1 MNKTVIDIR
10 KKLKDIEL
18 FNTLDDQYSD
28 SHVESNIAN
37 KAFLEL
43 MFSNDV
49 NWFSGFNWLD
59 IIK

>member
-1 MNKTVIDIR
+1 MNKTIIDIR

-28 SHVESNIAN
+28 SHIESNIAN
-37 KAFLEL
+37 KALFEL

-49 NWFSGFNWLD
+49 NWFGGFNWLGV
-59 IIK
+59 IK